1 MIDDADTVIWRGRTA
16 STGEAIGAALKAHAP
31 NAARI
36 GLESG
41 QLAVWLF
48 HQLKSGGF
56 PVICIDARHAKA
68 ALSLKVNK
76 TDANDA
82 WGVARIMRVVVS
94 GGLGQGI
101 RLLCHE
107 GAFGGESP
115 ARVANNVAE
124 ELSSRHSEDLRI
136 DLAQGLAKPVR
147 AQGASRH

>member
-1 MIDDADTVIWRGRTA
+1 VIDDADTVIWRGRTV

-48 HQLKSGGF
+48 DQLKSGGF

-76 TDANDA
+76 TDARAFIRKLCEKARRFVEA
-82 WGVARIMRVVVS
+82 WGVEEARS
-94 GGLGQGI
+94 G
-101 RLLCHE
+101 
-107 GAFGGESP
+107 F
-115 ARVANNVAE
+115 
-124 ELSSRHSEDLRI
+124 
-136 DLAQGLAKPVR
+136 VR
-147 AQGASRH
+147 